1 MKNGRRIGKMGERER
16 DLLER
21 CRVLESRLGTLGAY
35 ADIVKTLGPFVL
47 LNDQH
52 QFVIIED
59 AAAELT
65 RLRKIEAAA
74 RSIQI
79 AMDGPDSWGKVK
91 KLIDRLRPLLE
102 TETDG

>member
-1 MKNGRRIGKMGERER
+1 MGETER

-35 ADIVKTLGPFVL
+35 AHIVKTLGPFVY

-52 QFVIIED
+52 QFVVIED
-59 AAAELT
+59 AAKSDARVVAAAELT

-74 RSIQI
+74 R
-79 AMDGPDSWGKVK
+79 AVTVDLNPMFN
-91 KLIDRLRPLLE
+91 
-102 TETDG
+102 